1 MLREAW
7 TAWRRLWRWADEAG
21 CRGGWWSARWRSA
34 GRRLGPD
41 RPDVAVALVRLA
53 DSLAERMDPWRWR
66 RSGSGAGAGR
76 FMEAK
81 WGPQRSRLLFRH
93 ALQVRARLSARRGD
107 LEAARKDYGEV
118 AAIREFLDPAP

>member
-1 MLREAW
+1 MV
-7 TAWRRLWRWADEAG
+7 WRRLWRWRMGSEAA
-21 CRGGWWSARWRSA
+21 GGARVGASPAGARARSRTAVPWSGLPQSWKNGS
-34 GRRLGPD
+34 
-41 RPDVAVALVRLA
+41 VALA
-53 DSLAERMDPWRWR
+53 F
-66 RSGSGAGAGR
+66 SGSGRRWR